1 MIQKQTIVAS
11 SAKQKKRQIHVFVNC
26 QKRKKTSLWLRK
38 ELKKLGVHTK
48 LHQAIRGDFGTS
60 KNNKQAMLLVSVTV
74 DLIWRDRGGRADYN
88 NL

>member
-1 MIQKQTIVAS
+1 MIKNKRLCLFCKT
-11 SAKQKKRQIHVFVNC
+11 KKETEIHVFVNC